1 MSEIGTINNN
11 DKILKVA
18 EDYYNKM
25 EKAYK
30 IAIEM
35 PWKDGIH
42 FFYEKEKENKKLI
55 SGICPVWLISSLEAE
70 DFYYKQIILNPKNK
84 NKVVEAVKPHIK

>member
-18 EDYYNKM
+18 EQYHKNMK
-25 EKAYK
+25 EAYK

-35 PWKDGIH
+35 PWKDGIQ
-42 FFYEKEKENKKLI
+42 FFYDKEEENKKLI
-55 SGICPVWLISSLEAE
+55 SGICPIWLISSLEAE
-70 DFYYKQIILNPKNK
+70 DFFHKQIILNPKNK
-84 NKVVEAVKPHIK
+84 NKKV

>member
-1 MSEIGTINNN
+1 MSEIETIINNN
-11 DKILKVA
+11 KILKVA

-30 IAIEM
+30 VAIEM

-42 FFYEKEKENKKLI
+42 FFYEKERENKELI
-55 SGICPVWLISSLEAE
+55 SKICPVWLISSLEAKN
-70 DFYYKQIILNPKNK
+70 FYYKKIILDPKNK
-84 NKVVEAVKPHIK
+84 NKGK

>member
-1 MSEIGTINNN
+1 MSEIGTIINN

-18 EDYYNKM
+18 EQYHKNMK
-25 EKAYK
+25 KAYK

-42 FFYEKEKENKKLI
+42 FFYDKEKENKELI
-55 SGICPVWLISSLEAE
+55 SGICPIWLISSLEAE
-70 DFYYKQIILNPKNK
+70 NFYYKKIILDPKNK